1 MGCQNSVRPRGTS
14 DLGQNANFG
23 TPHRVRAH
31 AYDLIAVAFDVIAAT
46 VTVPRIRL
54 YVSVPVDFDQALVAD
69 PEVVGD
75 LMEDN
80 PSDLPA

>member
-1 MGCQNSVRPRGTS
+1 
-14 DLGQNANFG
+14 
-23 TPHRVRAH
+23 
-31 AYDLIAVAFDVIAAT
+31 LIAVAFDVIAAT